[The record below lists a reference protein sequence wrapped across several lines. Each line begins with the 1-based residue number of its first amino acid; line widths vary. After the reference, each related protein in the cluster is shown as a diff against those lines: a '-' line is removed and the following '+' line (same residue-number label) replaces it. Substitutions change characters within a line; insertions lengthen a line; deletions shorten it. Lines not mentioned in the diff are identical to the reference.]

1 MLSISS
7 FTRIFS
13 GSYCKFVTTGNNI
26 TLFLFQTTESV
37 IALATVL
44 TANKTLRAL
53 NVNRPLLFSEQE
65 ETTVHFAKVLK
76 VKQTII
82 CHDSWLLLKK
92 MLDMCKLKTSLDN
105 ELDMVQIIDK
115 KKKSIVGKRRKCWS
129 SAFSPFPNNFFK
141 RRKNCPLPTYFPK
154 PLSVLIITKLDCF
167 V

>member
-7 FTRIFS
+7 FTRIFT
-13 GSYCKFVTTGNNI
+13 GNYCKFVTTGNNI

-82 CHDSWLLLKK
+82 CHDSSLLLKK

-115 KKKSIVGKRRKCWS
+115 KKKALLGKGENAGHQHFLLFPTIFSKGEKIVL
-129 SAFSPFPNNFFK
+129 FPHTFQS
-141 RRKNCPLPTYFPK
+141 LY
-154 PLSVLIITKLDCF
+154 LS
-167 V
+167 